1 MGVEEP
7 TGTTM
12 QEQQIQHQQ
21 VSAKSSDES
30 PTLEKQHGIA
40 IDSAFEGREWPGP
53 AQVAAVMIA
62 ICLSV
67 FLVALDRTIIATAI
81 PKITDQFHS
90 LDDVGWYGSG
100 FLLTSCALLLP
111 VGRLMTFY
119 SPKWVF
125 LTILV
130 IFEIGSVVCGAAPNS
145 DAFIIGRAIAGIGG
159 AGIMTGGTVL
169 LTYTIPLAK
178 RPKFQGFIGISFGL
192 ASVAGPFLGGA
203 FTSNVTWRWCF
214 YINLPVGAVSIIFI
228 TFILKSTPP
237 PGKKDVSF
245 LQHFFQLD
253 PLGTLFLIPSLV
265 CLVLA
270 LQYGGTVDSWSSGRV
285 IALLVVFAILAVG
298 FILVQIFNKK
308 NSMVPHG
315 VIKNRDILSGALY
328 MFCHGG
334 ALTTLVIYVPL
345 YFQAIKG
352 VSAVKSGVDTF
363 PMILALVLGIIM
375 GGVLTG
381 KIGYYAPMGY
391 VCVVLAPIG
400 CGLIAT
406 WTRTTNHS
414 RWIGYQVIAG
424 YGLGI
429 GFQSP
434 MTAAQTVLADS
445 LVPLGVAC
453 IQFAQ
458 VMGATVFVA
467 VAQNLL
473 TTRLTSGL
481 AKILPNFD
489 PNVLANTGAVELRD
503 LVPAAQLDQVLEIYM
518 HALRQVFFLCAG
530 LAAAIIIGA
539 AGLSWKSV
547 KVEKQEPKKQ
557 EEGSEKSKDEEA
569 HSGEE

>member
-1 MGVEEP
+1 MLDNEHN
-7 TGTTM
+7 TDKM
-12 QEQQIQHQQ
+12 HEQQISHEQ
-21 VSAKSSDES
+21 VSGRSSQEVAKAE
-30 PTLEKQHGIA
+30 EQNGIA
-40 IDSAFEGREWPGP
+40 IDSKFEDRQWPGP
-53 AQVAAVMIA
+53 KQVAAVMIA

-81 PKITDQFHS
+81 PQITDQFHS
-90 LDDVGWYGSG
+90 LDDVGWYGSA

-130 IFEIGSVVCGAAPNS
+130 IFEIGSVICGAAPNS
-145 DAFIIGRAIAGIGG
+145 NAFIVGRAIAGIGG

-192 ASVAGPFLGGA
+192 ASVAGPLLGGA

-214 YINLPVGAVSIIFI
+214 YINLPIGAVSIIFI

-237 PGKKDVSF
+237 PGKKEVSF
-245 LQHFFQLD
+245 LQHFLQLD
-253 PLGTLFLIPSLV
+253 PVGTLFLIPSLV

-270 LQYGGTVDSWSSGRV
+270 LQYGGTIDSWSSGRV
-285 IALLVVFAILAVG
+285 IALLVVFAVLGFA
-298 FILVQIFNKK
+298 FILVQIFNKR
-308 NSMVPHG
+308 NSTVPHD
-315 VIKNRDILSGALY
+315 VIKNRDILAGALY

-352 VSAVKSGVDTF
+352 VSPVKSGIDTF

-391 VCVVLAPIG
+391 ACVVLAPIG

-406 WTRTTNHS
+406 WTRDTGHS

-434 MTAAQTVLADS
+434 MTAAQTVLSDS
-445 LVPLGVAC
+445 SVPLGVAC

-473 TTRLTSGL
+473 TNHLGSGL
-481 AKILPNFD
+481 AELLPNFTPSD
-489 PNVLANTGAVELRD
+489 LANTGAVELRN
-503 LVPAAQLDQVLEIYM
+503 LVPPEQLDQVLEVYM

-547 KVEKQEPKKQ
+547 KEEKKEPQKPA
-557 EEGSEKSKDEEA
+557 EEKISDEES
-569 HSGEE
+569 H